1 MLLKTLTR
9 RTWPLALL
17 VLLVSPARAL
27 AEPPRVLVSIA
38 PLHSLVAQVM
48 EGVAEAFRQ
57 CSSL

>member
-27 AEPPRVLVSIA
+27 AEPPRVLVSMHRCTA
-38 PLHSLVAQVM
+38 WSP
-48 EGVAEAFRQ
+48 R
-57 CSSL
+57 